1 MFLTYI
7 VPSELHALTLDQIL
21 REALL
26 LSAKEAR
33 DAKRIGITVDGSPFF
48 SNQRVGAG
56 KTVRIPLAEYE
67 MPEIPSFAPQIGRAS
82 CRERV

>member
-48 SNQRVGAG
+48 PTQRPAFDAG
-56 KTVRIPLAEYE
+56 Y
-67 MPEIPSFAPQIGRAS
+67 APAQRAG
-82 CRERV
+82 

>member
-48 SNQRVGAG
+48 PNQRVGAG
-56 KTVRIPLAEYE
+56 KTVRHSA
-67 MPEIPSFAPQIGRAS
+67 
-82 CRERV
+82 C